1 MNPDPSLNA
10 NLGAVLT
17 AAGES
22 RRLQLGQR
30 KPYLDLDGRPILL
43 RTLAAFSPLDFVRE
57 IVIVVN
63 KKDRDEVLHNWGD
76 ELAAMKVTQVVCG
89 GTERQDSVRSGVEA
103 LSETIEWVAIHDG
116 VRPFVRA
123 DGIQATFRAALATGA
138 AILAT
143 PMKETVKRLSPD
155 SGYPIPETDR
165 QAQGIIAATV
175 SRSDLWCAH
184 TPQIFPRAKY
194 LEVSRKAGE
203 EGWQVTDDAQLF
215 EMAGLPVALVE
226 GTYDNIKITTEADY
240 RLAQSM
246 SSWWFQAS
254 HA

>member
-1 MNPDPSLNA
+1 
-10 NLGAVLT
+10 VLT

-30 KPYLDLDGRPILL
+30 KPYLDLGGRPVLL
-43 RTLAAFSPLDFVRE
+43 RTLDAFSQLEFVSE

-63 KKDRDEVLHNWGD
+63 EKDRDEVLKNWGD
-76 ELAAMKVTQVVCG
+76 EFTAMKVTHVVSG
-89 GTERQDSVRSGVEA
+89 GSERQDSVRCGVEA
-103 LSETIEWVAIHDG
+103 LSESIDWVAIHDG

-123 DGIQATFRAALATGA
+123 EMIESTARGAQATGA
-138 AILAT
+138 AILAV
-143 PMKETVKRLSPD
+143 PMKETVKRLGTD
-155 SGYPIPETDR
+155 IGHET
-165 QAQGIIAATV
+165 AVGLISETV
-175 SRSDLWCAH
+175 PRSDLWCAQ
-184 TPQIFPRAKY
+184 TPQIFQRTQY

-203 EGWQVTDDAQLF
+203 QGWQVTDDAQLF

-246 SSWWFQAS
+246 SVWWFRES
-254 HA
+254 VP